1 MAVGWGCPGGALPN
15 RGGERQKTASA
26 SRRER
31 ILFFL
36 GPDSLTSSPSH
47 PPNSR
52 TVLRRVV
59 SLSTPVLPFFFFFNL
74 ISRVSYLYIVMLMS
88 NSCGADGRGVSGSQ
102 SLWISLPITHL
113 APVAISP
120 RALWWRRPLRR
131 PLGAGAFA
139 FFFFSRASSATYLS
153 GPRMR
158 PGGGRFLDSPE
169 PPGFR
174 SWGVSS
180 LPLLILSTPARL
192 PSFSGPHP
200 STPPPPSI
208 GRSRLHLFPEYH
220 FHSRLGLR

>member
-1 MAVGWGCPGGALPN
+1 MGRGRKQPRPQGGNESFSFSVPIRSPPPHPTPQILG
-15 RGGERQKTASA
+15 RCSDVWSA
-26 SRRER
+26 SPPQG
-31 ILFFL
+31 FL
-36 GPDSLTSSPSH
+36 
-47 PPNSR
+47 
-52 TVLRRVV
+52 
-59 SLSTPVLPFFFFFNL
+59 FFFFNL

-139 FFFFSRASSATYLS
+139 FFFFFPRASSATYLS

-158 PGGGRFLDSPE
+158 PSGGRFLDSPE

-180 LPLLILSTPARL
+180 LPLLILSTPARAPLL
-192 PSFSGPHP
+192 PWPPPQH
-200 STPPPPSI
+200 TPTPQHRKKPPPSL
-208 GRSRLHLFPEYH
+208 S
-220 FHSRLGLR
+220 

>member
-1 MAVGWGCPGGALPN
+1 ML
-15 RGGERQKTASA
+15 S
-26 SRRER
+26 
-31 ILFFL
+31 FL
-36 GPDSLTSSPSH
+36 GPDLLTSSSPH
-47 PPNSR
+47 PQILGRCSD
-52 TVLRRVV
+52 VWSA
-59 SLSTPVLPFFFFFNL
+59 SLPQCFLFFFFNL

-131 PLGAGAFA
+131 PLGAGTFA

-158 PGGGRFLDSPE
+158 PGDGRFLDSPE

-174 SWGVSS
+174 NWGVSS
-180 LPLLILSTPARL
+180 LPLLILSTPSPGAP
-192 PSFSGPHP
+192 PSLGTTPAH
-200 STPPPPSI
+200 PPPPSI